1 MTYDIV
7 HAEEGAG
14 ILLSRLGLD
23 LCEEHLQGT
32 PARIARFWKAWLAE
46 GHQTF
51 RFTTFE
57 APPNAPIVM
66 TGNIRFYSM
75 CSHHFVPFFGYAHIA
90 YLPGERLAGL
100 SKLARTVNMFAHRPQ
115 VQERLTSQVAS
126 YLEEKLQCKGVGVVM
141 QAEHLCMSMRGVE
154 VPGHQTVT
162 EVLLGELRSSHH
174 TKAFHDYISFTRGDQ

>member
-1 MTYDIV
+1 MNYDIK
-7 HAEEGAG
+7 GAT
-14 ILLSRLGLD
+14 LLLNGLGLD
-23 LCEEHLQGT
+23 LEDEHLQGT
-32 PARIARFWKAWLAE
+32 PKRIARFWRSWLAE
-46 GHQTF
+46 GEQTF

-57 APPNAPIVM
+57 APPNSAMVM

-115 VQERLTSQVAS
+115 VQERLTSQVAHF
-126 YLEEKLQCKGVGVVM
+126 LHGALCCKGVGVVM

-162 EVLLGELRSSHH
+162 EVLLGELQAPHH
-174 TKAFHDYISFTRGDQ
+174 TKSFHDYISFTRGEQ